1 MDKGDIIMLYNQ
13 NNIKFQKC
21 ELYNDFTQSLL
32 MTIFDTYLGDDVTIE
47 HQVIHFNWA
56 WNRTID
62 NFIDESLDFEEDKL
76 YNYFLEFTL
85 VYSIPN
91 KTKWENNRILNIW
104 VEIFDYTKRK
114 TNSDIDV
121 LIEIYIIFEKSVKN
135 HIKKRFYYLF
145 YQNLLSITIWKQID
159 SHKLLL

>member
-1 MDKGDIIMLYNQ
+1 
-13 NNIKFQKC
+13 
-21 ELYNDFTQSLL
+21 
-32 MTIFDTYLGDDVTIE
+32 MTIFDTYLGDVTNIE

-85 VYSIPN
+85 EMFYSIPN

-121 LIEIYIIFEKSVKN
+121 LIEIYIIFEK
-135 HIKKRFYYLF
+135 R
-145 YQNLLSITIWKQID
+145 
-159 SHKLLL
+159 

>member
-1 MDKGDIIMLYNQ
+1 
-13 NNIKFQKC
+13 
-21 ELYNDFTQSLL
+21 
-32 MTIFDTYLGDDVTIE
+32 MTIFDTYGDDVTNIE

-76 YNYFLEFTL
+76 YNYLEFTL
-85 VYSIPN
+85 EMFYSIPN

-121 LIEIYIIFEKSVKN
+121 LIEIYIIFEKALKSYKKKVLLFILPKIYLVLQYGN
-135 HIKKRFYYLF
+135 RLTQIIIMSLSLDIIKLK
-145 YQNLLSITIWKQID
+145 I
-159 SHKLLL
+159 H